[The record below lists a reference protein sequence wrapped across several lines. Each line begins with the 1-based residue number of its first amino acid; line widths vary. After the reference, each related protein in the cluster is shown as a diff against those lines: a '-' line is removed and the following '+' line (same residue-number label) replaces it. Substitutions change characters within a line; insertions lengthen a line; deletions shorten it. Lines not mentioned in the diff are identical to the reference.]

1 MAVQITWQANA
12 NGPSEIWLEEDG
24 QPSCRLF
31 ALPPH
36 QIATARPVVQRW
48 AEQAE
53 SVAEFLEMMHL
64 EDLIDMDSLRRL
76 LADQMPLYRIWA
88 QLREFCREAGDIEE
102 FPAQWIAI
110 GAADEVPS
118 EAVVRFSQAQA
129 TEALAAWRRFESG
142 SPQSLNETNLAVVV
156 AALGTLAGQRLSLH
170 WEAAMHF
177 GDWLT
182 GLITGWLISHGNEEQ
197 LWCLENLAAQTAAGG
212 PQHLGP
218 ACYNPEVWQVYRPA
232 IAAVV
237 QALREGT

>member
-1 MAVQITWQANA
+1 MAVQITWQASA
-12 NGPSEIWLEEDG
+12 NGPSEIWLVEDG
-24 QPSCRLF
+24 QPSRRLF

-36 QIATARPVVQRW
+36 RIATARPVVQRW
-48 AEQAE
+48 AEQAD

-76 LADQMPLYRIWA
+76 LADQMPLYRIWG

-118 EAVVRFSQAQA
+118 EAVVRFSQGQV

-142 SPQSLNETNLAVVV
+142 SPQSLNEANLAVVV
-156 AALGTLAGQRLSLH
+156 AALGTLAGQRLGLH
-170 WEAAMHF
+170 WEAAIHF

-197 LWCLENLAAQTAAGG
+197 LWRLENLAAQTAAGG

-232 IAAVV
+232 IATVV